1 MDNTVVAIVVVVLVV
16 LALAGFAAWA
26 YMRRQRSER
35 LRERFGPEYER
46 AVREYGDEKLAE
58 ERLRERQERV
68 AALEL
73 RAVPAADRMR
83 YAAAWREAQARFV
96 DDPPAAI
103 ADANELIKGVMQA
116 RGYPMAHFDQRAE
129 DISVH
134 YPEVVQHYRAARGI
148 ADRSQRGQAGTEE
161 LRQAMVHYRALFQEL
176 LEGDNADDAPE
187 RGGRAGRGEE
197 ADRTPRGGS
206 STKVA

>member
-1 MDNTVVAIVVVVLVV
+1 MDNTVVAVVLVVLVV

-26 YMRRQRSER
+26 YMRRQRSEQ

-46 AVREYGDEKLAE
+46 TVREYGDEKVAE
-58 ERLRERQERV
+58 ERLRERQKRV
-68 AALEL
+68 AGLEL
-73 RAVPAADRMR
+73 RALPPADRLR

-134 YPEVVQHYRAARGI
+134 HPEVVQHYRAAREI
-148 ADRSQRGQAGTEE
+148 AGRSERRQAGTED

-176 LEGDNADDAPE
+176 LEGDEAPE
-187 RGGRAGRGEE
+187 RGGRAERGEGDG
-197 ADRTPRGGS
+197 AAGRGS
-206 STKVA
+206 STRAA